1 MAPSS
6 VTGASWIIRNT
17 RGKVLFHSRR
27 SFSGVVSKAHAS
39 LLALSWAS
47 TAVQDLKLKDIVFE
61 FSSQEAVN
69 ALNNPVEFSSYYYM
83 CYDVF
88 KNIYSVP
95 KSSLSLVSDTCNQ
108 AAAAIADSVTRDH
121 RVQSYVAAGGPR
133 RLSDLLIREVS
144 TC

>member
-1 MAPSS
+1 
-6 VTGASWIIRNT
+6 
-17 RGKVLFHSRR
+17 
-27 SFSGVVSKAHAS
+27 
-39 LLALSWAS
+39 
-47 TAVQDLKLKDIVFE
+47 VQDLKLKDIVFE
-61 FSSQEAVN
+61 FSSQEAAN
-69 ALNNPVEFSSYYYM
+69 ALNNPVEFPSYYYM

-133 RLSDLLIREVS
+133 WLSDLLIREAS